1 MVAPNV
7 PIATQQVRNWIT
19 RAEAAEYLRVSVRH
33 LDALL
38 ARRALTHYRLGSR
51 VVFRVTDLDAYMTG
65 NRVPAG
71 GAA

>member
-1 MVAPNV
+1 MVAPHV
-7 PIATQQVRNWIT
+7 PIATQLARNWIT

-38 ARRALTHYRLGSR
+38 ARRALVHYRLGSR
-51 VVFRVTDLDAYMTG
+51 VVFRITDLDSYMAG